1 MDINKRI
8 VDASII
14 LFKEKGYNRTSVE
27 DIVRKCHISKASLY
41 KVFDSK
47 KQILLSA
54 LGQLQDEIYKKNA
67 EIELTN
73 DSVNEKLI
81 KKVEMII
88 SQRHFNR
95 VLFDSLYEAFSEEE
109 IEQLQKYEKPTK
121 LENYRMYMNNF
132 ELAFDSEHLN
142 KTFLMNLA
150 ITFEGLY
157 TEWLNIIRIFDADKA
172 DLLQIAKYIVS
183 TIKIMVET
191 QDYATIK
198 QPSLIDLIMYEE
210 SQMTS
215 EKEKTLLEK
224 INRMTGIVQNSPID
238 EEDKSDYLL
247 NISFLQQEL
256 MSSRPRK
263 YLLNTVLH
271 YLSQLEELKS
281 TVHSVSLAL
290 KESEEIL

>member
-73 DSVNEKLI
+73 YSVNEKLI
-81 KKVEMII
+81 KKVEVII

-172 DLLQIAKYIVS
+172 DVLQIAKYIVS
-183 TIKIMVET
+183 TIKIIVRT

>member
-41 KVFDSK
+41 KVFESK

-67 EIELTN
+67 DIELTN

-88 SQRHFNR
+88 SHRHFNR
-95 VLFDSLYEAFSEEE
+95 VLFDSLYEAFSKEE

-157 TEWLNIIRIFDADKA
+157 TEWLNIIRIYDADKA
-172 DLLQIAKYIVS
+172 DVLQIAKYIVS
-183 TIKIMVET
+183 TIKIIVQT

-198 QPSLIDLIMYEE
+198 QPSLIDLILYEE
-210 SQMTS
+210 SQMSS

-224 INRMTGIVQNSPID
+224 INRLTGIVQNSPID

>member
-172 DLLQIAKYIVS
+172 DVLQIAKYIVS
-183 TIKIMVET
+183 TIKIIVQT

-247 NISFLQQEL
+247 NISFLKQEL